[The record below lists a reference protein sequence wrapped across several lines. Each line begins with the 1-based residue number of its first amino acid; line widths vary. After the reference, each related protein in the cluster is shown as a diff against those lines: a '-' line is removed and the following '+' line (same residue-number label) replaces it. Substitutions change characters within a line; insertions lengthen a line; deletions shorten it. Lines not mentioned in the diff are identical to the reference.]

1 MARVRLKPGRDKSLK
16 RRHPWVFSGAIGS
29 VEGETSPGDTVEVM
43 SAEGASFGHGA
54 WSPASQIAV
63 RMWSFAPDERVDADF
78 LAARVARA
86 VARRTTEASFL
97 VNTAEEGAVEAATPA
112 PGNATDAQRLINA
125 ESDGLPGLIVDRYA
139 DFLVCQLRSAGAER
153 WREEI
158 VAALAAAVPHRGIW
172 ERSDTGARAKEGL
185 EPRTGL
191 LAGEE
196 PPELVEIAED
206 PCRFLVDVRN
216 GHKTGF
222 YLDQRDNRALVAA
235 HARGRE
241 VLNAFAYTGAFGI
254 QALTAGA
261 AKVTNV
267 ESAPG
272 LLALAA
278 RHVAHNGLDETA
290 VENIEGDVA
299 QVLRRFRDSRREFD
313 LIVLDPPKFAE
324 SSSQVP
330 AASRGYKDINLLA
343 FKLLRPGG
351 LLFTF
356 SCSAHVRPELFQKIV
371 ADAALDAGR
380 EARILQRLA
389 QPADHPVALSFPEA
403 GYLKGLVCGVD

>member
-1 MARVRLKPGRDKSLK
+1 MPARVRLKPGRDKSLK

-29 VEGETSPGDTVEVM
+29 VEGDVPAGDTVEVM

-54 WSPASQIAV
+54 YSPASQIAV
-63 RMWSFAPDERVDADF
+63 RMWSFARDEKVDADF
-78 LAARVARA
+78 LAARVAKA
-86 VARRTTEASFL
+86 VARRQ
-97 VNTAEEGAVEAATPA
+97 GEAAREA
-112 PGNATDAQRLINA
+112 NGDNAQRLINA

-153 WREEI
+153 WRDEI

-185 EPRTGL
+185 EPRIGL

-196 PPELVEIAED
+196 PPELVEIAEG
-206 PCRFLVDVRN
+206 PCRFLVDVRH

-254 QALTAGA
+254 QALAAGA

-278 RHVAHNGLDETA
+278 RHITHNGLDEAA
-290 VENIEGDVA
+290 VEDIEGDVA

-356 SCSAHVRPELFQKIV
+356 SCSAHVRAELFQKIV

>member
-1 MARVRLKPGRDKSLK
+1 MPARVRLKPGRDKSLK

-29 VEGETSPGDTVEVM
+29 VEGDVPAGDTVEVM

-54 WSPASQIAV
+54 YSPASQIAV
-63 RMWSFAPDERVDADF
+63 RMWSFARDEKVDADF
-78 LAARVARA
+78 LAARVAKA
-86 VARRTTEASFL
+86 VARRQ
-97 VNTAEEGAVEAATPA
+97 GEAAREA
-112 PGNATDAQRLINA
+112 NGDNAQRLINA

-153 WREEI
+153 WRDEI

-185 EPRTGL
+185 EPRIGL

-196 PPELVEIAED
+196 PPELVEIAEG
-206 PCRFLVDVRN
+206 PCRFLVDVRH

-222 YLDQRDNRALVAA
+222 YLDQRDNRTLVAA

-254 QALTAGA
+254 QALAAGA

-278 RHVAHNGLDETA
+278 RHITHNGLDEAA
-290 VENIEGDVA
+290 VEDIEGDVA

>member
-1 MARVRLKPGRDKSLK
+1 MPARVRLKPGRDKSLK

-29 VEGETSPGDTVEVM
+29 VEGDVPAGDTVEVM

-54 WSPASQIAV
+54 YSPASQIAV
-63 RMWSFAPDERVDADF
+63 RMWSFARDEKVDADF
-78 LAARVARA
+78 LAARVAKA
-86 VARRTTEASFL
+86 VARRQ
-97 VNTAEEGAVEAATPA
+97 GEAAREA
-112 PGNATDAQRLINA
+112 NGDNAQRLINA

-153 WREEI
+153 WRDEI

-185 EPRTGL
+185 EPRIGL

-196 PPELVEIAED
+196 PPELVEIAEG

-254 QALTAGA
+254 QALAAGA

-278 RHVAHNGLDETA
+278 RHITHNGLDEAA
-290 VENIEGDVA
+290 VEDIEGDVA

-356 SCSAHVRPELFQKIV
+356 SCSAHVRAELFQKIV

>member
-1 MARVRLKPGRDKSLK
+1 MPARVRLKPGRDKSLK

-29 VEGETSPGDTVEVM
+29 VEGDVPAGDTVEVM

-54 WSPASQIAV
+54 YSPASQIAV
-63 RMWSFAPDERVDADF
+63 RMWSFARDEKVDADF
-78 LAARVARA
+78 LAARVAKA
-86 VARRTTEASFL
+86 VARRQ
-97 VNTAEEGAVEAATPA
+97 GEAAREA
-112 PGNATDAQRLINA
+112 NGDNAQRLINA

-153 WREEI
+153 WRDEI

-185 EPRTGL
+185 EPRIGL

-196 PPELVEIAED
+196 PPELVEIAEG
-206 PCRFLVDVRN
+206 PCRFLVDVRH

-222 YLDQRDNRALVAA
+222 YLDQRDNRTLVAA

-254 QALTAGA
+254 QALAAGA

-278 RHVAHNGLDETA
+278 RHITHNGLDEAA
-290 VENIEGDVA
+290 VEDIEGDVA

-356 SCSAHVRPELFQKIV
+356 SCSAHVRAELFQKIV

>member
-1 MARVRLKPGRDKSLK
+1 MPARVRLKPGRDKSLK

-29 VEGETSPGDTVEVM
+29 VEGDVPAGDTVEVM

-54 WSPASQIAV
+54 YSPASQIAV
-63 RMWSFAPDERVDADF
+63 RMWSFARDEKVDADF
-78 LAARVARA
+78 LAARVAKA
-86 VARRTTEASFL
+86 VARRQ
-97 VNTAEEGAVEAATPA
+97 GEAAREA
-112 PGNATDAQRLINA
+112 NGDNAQRLINA

-139 DFLVCQLRSAGAER
+139 DFLVCQMRSAGAER
-153 WREEI
+153 WRDEI
-158 VAALAAAVPHRGIW
+158 VAALAAAVPHRGMW

-196 PPELVEIAED
+196 PPELVEIAEG
-206 PCRFLVDVRN
+206 PCRFLVDVRA

-241 VLNAFAYTGAFGI
+241 VLNAFAYTGAFGV
-254 QALTAGA
+254 QALAGGA

-278 RHVAHNGLDETA
+278 RHISHNGLDEAA
-290 VENIEGDVA
+290 VEDIEGDVA

-403 GYLKGLVCGVD
+403 GYLKGLVCGID

>member
-1 MARVRLKPGRDKSLK
+1 MPARVRLKPGRDKSLK

-29 VEGETSPGDTVEVM
+29 VEGDVPAGDTVEVM

-54 WSPASQIAV
+54 YSPASQIAV
-63 RMWSFAPDERVDADF
+63 RMWSFARDEKVDADF
-78 LAARVARA
+78 LATRVVKA
-86 VARRTTEASFL
+86 VARRQ
-97 VNTAEEGAVEAATPA
+97 GEAAREA
-112 PGNATDAQRLINA
+112 NGDNAQRLINA

-153 WREEI
+153 WRDEI
-158 VAALAAAVPHRGIW
+158 VAAVAAAVPHRGIW

-196 PPELVEIAED
+196 PPELVEIEEGA
-206 PCRFLVDVRN
+206 CRFLVDVRN

-222 YLDQRDNRALVAA
+222 YLDQRDNRTLVAA

-254 QALTAGA
+254 QALAAGA

-278 RHVAHNGLDETA
+278 RHVAHNGLDEAA

>member
-1 MARVRLKPGRDKSLK
+1 MPARVRLKPGRDKSLK

-29 VEGETSPGDTVEVM
+29 VEGDVPAGDTVEVM

-54 WSPASQIAV
+54 YSPASQIAV
-63 RMWSFAPDERVDADF
+63 RMWSFARDEKVDADF
-78 LAARVARA
+78 LAARVAKA
-86 VARRTTEASFL
+86 VARRQ
-97 VNTAEEGAVEAATPA
+97 GEAAREA
-112 PGNATDAQRLINA
+112 NGDNAQRLINA

-153 WREEI
+153 WRDEI

-196 PPELVEIAED
+196 PPELVEIAEG
-206 PCRFLVDVRN
+206 PCRFLVDVRH

-222 YLDQRDNRALVAA
+222 YLDQRDNRTLVAA

-254 QALTAGA
+254 QALAAGA

-278 RHVAHNGLDETA
+278 RHITHNGLDEAA
-290 VENIEGDVA
+290 VEDIEGDVA

-356 SCSAHVRPELFQKIV
+356 SCSAHVRAELFQKIV